1 MPTYSAILDARTA
14 GAQLPRNLMA
24 FDRVTGNW
32 KNAHELLLVDDTG
45 DRRLPD
51 LARRHRATLLPCTA
65 STQGAR
71 LNAAVDASHGELLL
85 FPGQVDRRLVEWL
98 SDWLPE
104 VEAERTWDVAVLPV
118 HRQGRLLRWWSWTQ
132 RATAGDTFWVA
143 RGWFELIG
151 GFDPQL
157 DSDAPADLLARL
169 RACGARIWL
178 ASDDTARH
186 KAQCPPQ
193 GGHCRG

>member
-1 MPTYSAILDARTA
+1 MPTYSVILDARTA
-14 GAQLPRNLMA
+14 GAQLPRSLVILE
-24 FDRVTGNW
+24 RVTGNW
-32 KNAHELLLVDDTG
+32 KEAHELLLVDDTG

-51 LARRHRATLLPCTA
+51 LARRHRATLLPCIA
-65 STQGAR
+65 PTQGAR

-85 FPGQVDRRLVEWL
+85 FPGLVDRRVLEWL

-118 HRQGRLLRWWSWTQ
+118 HRDGRLLRWWGWMQ
-132 RATAGDTFWVA
+132 RTASGVTFWVD
-143 RGWFELIG
+143 RTWFELIG

-157 DSDAPADLLARL
+157 DSEAPADLLDRL
-169 RACGARIWL
+169 RACGARLWR
-178 ASDDTARH
+178 ADHDMARY